1 MQPEAFPYNKA
12 EGKDTATMEMLETG
26 IVGRLGKHVV
36 SLPHNS
42 DVQKSKAY
50 DLGKKESLDKVVFI

>member
-1 MQPEAFPYNKA
+1 MP
-12 EGKDTATMEMLETG
+12 GTATMEMLETG
-26 IVGRLGKHVV
+26 IGGRLGKHVV

-42 DVQKSKAY
+42 DVLKSKAY